1 MTKTLLETLVAYY
14 MATRAAFRSVRLV
27 VERFRTQDAPIRSQS
42 AAQGRWASR
51 SDLVL
56 VPEKVQHVGI
66 HEQALRGIGALLP
79 LVNLCER
86 AVNGMD
92 DRVTFLARLDN
103 MNPPVL
109 LCRTPQWVLHRAIFY
124 ESLEG
129 YLVIERWQIVIE
141 SLKGAA
147 VHKINAG
154 GIVTFQLIDYRACEG
169 LVGMHRLNI
178 WVRRIGWHMA
188 EGFIVF
194 ELKEPRLSGV
204 RRHIAGY
211 AVDFY

>member
-1 MTKTLLETLVAYY
+1 
-14 MATRAAFRSVRLV
+14 
-27 VERFRTQDAPIRSQS
+27 
-42 AAQGRWASR
+42 
-51 SDLVL
+51 
-56 VPEKVQHVGI
+56 
-66 HEQALRGIGALLP
+66 LP

-141 SLKGAA
+141 SLKGAV

-154 GIVTFQLIDYRACEG
+154 GIVTFRLVDYRACEG

-204 RRHIAGY
+204 RRHFAGY